1 MAETKFYRCIH
12 CGNIITFLHSSG
24 VPVMC
29 CGEKM
34 QELAANTSDGAAEK
48 HVPVAAV
55 AEKTVTVSVG
65 SVAHPMLAEH
75 YIQWIFWG
83 QALLNLA
90 AMSLILLA
98 VCVLAYGALK
108 LAGFFS
114 GEKKPVAQLEEQKRP
129 DSTPDFNVSLA
140 EPPKAELRFIE
151 CAGGLKLPEGMACPE
166 TKPEAQAQAAP
177 EPPKGPTEEEI
188 LQKRRF
194 ESEIGVGG
202 GKPPPGGA
210 ASARAR
216 APNLSGDT
224 GLGGALLSTATART
238 LATVN
243 RNPSFT
249 LAKGTLPDCTLLTA
263 ISTDQPGFLKC
274 ILSRPV
280 YSMDGKVV
288 LMEAGTTFEGEYS
301 AGMARGKK
309 RMFAVWSR
317 AITPNFVEVTLNSPS
332 TDALGRSGMS
342 GQVDQHFFERF
353 GGAML
358 YSLFSDG
365 MDYVMRREELRSQ
378 ERDARNAAANGDNNT
393 VYYNNQGGALRN
405 LDRTRSTA
413 DRVVESMLSQGE
425 DIQPTL
431 YKNQGEIIK
440 IYIARDVDFSQVYEL
455 TRNPRS

>member
-1 MAETKFYRCIH
+1 MVRIALACNEADSDGHGPHAGPRRPHAATSRPRICRAET
-12 CGNIITFLHSSG
+12 
-24 VPVMC
+24 
-29 CGEKM
+29 
-34 QELAANTSDGAAEK
+34 A
-48 HVPVAAV
+48 
-55 AEKTVTVSVG
+55 
-65 SVAHPMLAEH
+65 
-75 YIQWIFWG
+75 W
-83 QALLNLA
+83 
-90 AMSLILLA
+90 
-98 VCVLAYGALK
+98 
-108 LAGFFS
+108 
-114 GEKKPVAQLEEQKRP
+114 KR
-129 DSTPDFNVSLA
+129 
-140 EPPKAELRFIE
+140 
-151 CAGGLKLPEGMACPE
+151 
-166 TKPEAQAQAAP
+166 
-177 EPPKGPTEEEI
+177 
-188 LQKRRF
+188 
-194 ESEIGVGG
+194 
-202 GKPPPGGA
+202 
-210 ASARAR
+210 
-216 APNLSGDT
+216 
-224 GLGGALLSTATART
+224 
-238 LATVN
+238 
-243 RNPSFT
+243 PSFT

-365 MDYVMRREELRSQ
+365 MDYVMRREELRT
-378 ERDARNAAANGDNNT
+378 EPEEVAKALL

>member
-1 MAETKFYRCIH
+1 MNARSDYTDP
-12 CGNIITFLHSSG
+12 IT
-24 VPVMC
+24 PEPEQER
-29 CGEKM
+29 GEFVDRRPPK
-34 QELAANTSDGAAEK
+34 S
-48 HVPVAAV
+48 P
-55 AEKTVTVSVG
+55 
-65 SVAHPMLAEH
+65 
-75 YIQWIFWG
+75 G
-83 QALLNLA
+83 QKIVIAGIALLAL
-90 AMSLILLA
+90 
-98 VCVLAYGALK
+98 CVLVYGALK
-108 LAGFFS
+108 LAGVFS
-114 GEKKPVAQLEEQKRP
+114 GGKRPVAQVEEQKRP

-140 EPPKAELRFIE
+140 EPPKPELRFIE
-151 CAGGLKLPEGMACPE
+151 CAGGLKLPEGMTCPE

-177 EPPKGPTEEEI
+177 EQPKGPTEEEI

-194 ESEIGVGG
+194 ESEIDVGG
-202 GKPPPGGA
+202 GKLPSGTA
-210 ASARAR
+210 AGVAGIAARS
-216 APNLSGDT
+216 PNLSGET
-224 GLGGALLSTATART
+224 ALGGALLSTATAKT
-238 LATVN
+238 LASVN

-288 LMEAGTTFEGEYS
+288 LMESGTTLDGEYG

-309 RMFAVWSR
+309 RMFAIWNR
-317 AITPNFVEVTLNSPS
+317 AVTPNFVEVTLNSPGA
-332 TDALGRSGMS
+332 DALGRSGMS

-365 MDYVMRREELRSQ
+365 MNYVMRREELRSQ
-378 ERDARNAAANGDNNT
+378 ERVARNAAANGNNNT
-393 VYYNNQGGALRN
+393 VYYNNQGGPLHN

-455 TRNPRS
+455 TRNARN

>member
-1 MAETKFYRCIH
+1 MNARSDYTDPAAPKPEQER
-12 CGNIITFLHSSG
+12 
-24 VPVMC
+24 
-29 CGEKM
+29 GEFVDRRPPK
-34 QELAANTSDGAAEK
+34 S
-48 HVPVAAV
+48 P
-55 AEKTVTVSVG
+55 
-65 SVAHPMLAEH
+65 
-75 YIQWIFWG
+75 G
-83 QALLNLA
+83 QKIVIAGIA
-90 AMSLILLA
+90 LLA

-280 YSMDGKVV
+280 YSLDGKVV

>member
-1 MAETKFYRCIH
+1 MNARSDYTDPAAPKPEQER
-12 CGNIITFLHSSG
+12 
-24 VPVMC
+24 
-29 CGEKM
+29 GEFVDRRPPK
-34 QELAANTSDGAAEK
+34 S
-48 HVPVAAV
+48 P
-55 AEKTVTVSVG
+55 
-65 SVAHPMLAEH
+65 
-75 YIQWIFWG
+75 G
-83 QALLNLA
+83 QKIVIAGIA
-90 AMSLILLA
+90 LLA

-288 LMEAGTTFEGEYS
+288 LMEAGCS
-301 AGMARGKK
+301 AGICVLDANYKKLVVWSSTGKFVGK
-309 RMFAVWSR
+309 VELDKLFGLKSAWIPSFAVAPDKS
-317 AITPNFVEVTLNSPS
+317 
-332 TDALGRSGMS
+332 
-342 GQVDQHFFERF
+342 
-353 GGAML
+353 L
-358 YSLFSDG
+358 YFAVG
-365 MDYVMRREELRSQ
+365 
-378 ERDARNAAANGDNNT
+378 
-393 VYYNNQGGALRN
+393 
-405 LDRTRSTA
+405 A
-413 DRVVESMLSQGE
+413 DRGDSKVAEGLVFRVTGL
-425 DIQPTL
+425 
-431 YKNQGEIIK
+431 
-440 IYIARDVDFSQVYEL
+440 
-455 TRNPRS
+455 

>member
-1 MAETKFYRCIH
+1 MNARSDYTDPAAPKPEQER
-12 CGNIITFLHSSG
+12 
-24 VPVMC
+24 
-29 CGEKM
+29 GEFVDRRPPK
-34 QELAANTSDGAAEK
+34 S
-48 HVPVAAV
+48 P
-55 AEKTVTVSVG
+55 
-65 SVAHPMLAEH
+65 
-75 YIQWIFWG
+75 G
-83 QALLNLA
+83 QKIVIAGIA
-90 AMSLILLA
+90 LLA

-194 ESEIGVGG
+194 ESEIGV
-202 GKPPPGGA
+202 
-210 ASARAR
+210 
-216 APNLSGDT
+216 
-224 GLGGALLSTATART
+224 GGALLSTATART

-358 YSLFSDG
+358 YSLFSDD